1 MPNQS
6 SLNERTIVG
15 LFWSFMD
22 LMSRGGIQLGLQI
35 ILARLLLPDHFGLL
49 GMVIVFI
56 TISTVVIDSGFSQA
70 LIRDKNTTQL
80 DYTTV
85 FYFNL
90 FISLCVYGLLF
101 AFAPSISAFYKEPQ
115 LVAII
120 RIISLV
126 LIINSLGIIQRV
138 KIIKKIDFKTL
149 TKINVFS
156 VVISGGITI
165 AIALLGFGVW
175 SLVMNMVLSALVQ
188 TILLWLYNKW
198 IPSLSFSYHSFN
210 KYFGFSSKLLVSSLI
225 DTFYNNIFY
234 VIIGKAFSTTQ
245 LGYYSNA
252 VKFRDLAVLSIS
264 TAVERVSYPVLS
276 SIQDDE
282 IRLKLGFKKVI
293 KTTAFVNFP
302 IMVGLAAVAFP
313 LFGLVIGDKWLPSVV
328 YFQLLCIAGMF
339 YPIHLLNLTI
349 LQVKGRSD
357 LFLLIEVVKKVI
369 LTVLILLALTMKL
382 GVIGLILAALLNSFI
397 SFFVNSYF
405 SGTEIGY
412 STKEQL
418 QDLLPTFMITVGMG
432 VSVYCI
438 GFILPANY
446 FVKLVVQVGIGI
458 IMYIVLCKILRVH
471 ELRRVYQIILDIV
484 MKTKGRFN
492 SKKEQKFPNE
502 NLDA

>member
-6 SLNERTIVG
+6 SLNDKTIVG
-15 LFWSFMD
+15 LFWSFLD
-22 LMSRGGIQLGLQI
+22 LLSKGGIQLGLQI

-56 TISTVVIDSGFSQA
+56 TISTIVIDSGFSQA

-90 FISLCVYGLLF
+90 FISFCAYGLLF
-101 AFAPSISAFYKEPQ
+101 VFAPSISDFYSEPQ

-120 RIISLV
+120 RVISLV
-126 LIINSLGIIQRV
+126 LIVNSLGIIQRV

-156 VVISGGITI
+156 VAISGGITI
-165 AIALLGFGVW
+165 TMSLLGYGVW
-175 SLVMNMVLSALVQ
+175 SLVMNMILAALVQ
-188 TILLWLYNKW
+188 TILLWFYNKW
-198 IPSLSFSYHSFN
+198 IPSLSFSYQSFT
-210 KYFGFSSKLLVSSLI
+210 KYFGFGSKLLVSSLI

-234 VIIGKAFSTTQ
+234 VIIGKVFSTTQ

-252 VKFRDLAVLSIS
+252 VKFRDLAALSIS

-276 SIQDDE
+276 SIQDDD

-293 KTTAFVNFP
+293 KTTAFVYFP
-302 IMVGLAAVAFP
+302 IMAGLAAVAFP

-328 YFQLLCIAGMF
+328 YFQLLCIAGML

-357 LFLLIEVVKKVI
+357 LFLVIEVVKKVI
-369 LTVLILLALTMKL
+369 LTVLILFALTMKL
-382 GVIGLILAALLNSFI
+382 GIIGLIMAALLNSFL

-405 SGTEIGY
+405 SGTAIGY

-418 QDLLPTFMITVGMG
+418 KDLLPAFIIAVVMG
-432 VSVYCI
+432 VSVYCL

-446 FVKLVVQVGIGI
+446 LVKLVAQVGIGI
-458 IMYIVLCKILRVH
+458 IMYVVLCKILHVQ
-471 ELRRVYQIILDIV
+471 ELRVVYQILLAIV
-484 MKTKGRFN
+484 L
-492 SKKEQKFPNE
+492 KKKKAY
-502 NLDA
+502 L

>member
-6 SLNERTIVG
+6 SLNEKTIAG

-22 LMSRGGIQLGLQI
+22 LMSRGGIQLVLQI
-35 ILARLLLPDHFGLL
+35 VLARLLLPDHFGLL

-56 TISTVVIDSGFSQA
+56 TISTIVIDSGFSQA

-90 FISLCVYGLLF
+90 FISLCAYGLLF
-101 AFAPSISAFYKEPQ
+101 AFAQSISVFYKEPQ
-115 LVAII
+115 LVEIV
-120 RIISLV
+120 RVISLV

-149 TKINVFS
+149 TKINVCS
-156 VVISGGITI
+156 VVISGGVTITM
-165 AIALLGFGVW
+165 ALLGFGVW

-188 TILLWLYNKW
+188 TILFWFYNKW
-198 IPSLSFSYHSFN
+198 IPSLSFSYQSFH
-210 KYFGFSSKLLVSSLI
+210 KYFRFGSMLLVSSLI
-225 DTFYNNIFY
+225 DSFYNNIFY

-252 VKFRDLAVLSIS
+252 VKFRDLVALSIS

-302 IMVGLAAVAFP
+302 IMAGLAAVAIP

-328 YFQLLCIAGMF
+328 YFQLLCIAGML

-357 LFLLIEVVKKVI
+357 LFLLLEVIKKVI
-369 LTVLILLALTMKL
+369 LTTLIVLALLLKI
-382 GVIGLILAALLNSFI
+382 GIIGLIMAALLNSFL
-397 SFFVNSYF
+397 SFFVNSFF
-405 SGTEIGY
+405 SGNEIGY

-418 QDLLPTFMITVGMG
+418 KDLLPTFTIAVIMG
-432 VSVYCI
+432 VSVYYI
-438 GFILPANY
+438 GYHIPANPL
-446 FVKLVVQVGIGI
+446 FKLVAQVGIGI
-458 IMYIVLCKILRVH
+458 AMYVILCKILRVQ
-471 ELRRVYQIILDIV
+471 ELRGVYQILLDIV
-484 MKTKGRFN
+484 LKIKGKLN
-492 SKKEQKFPNE
+492 SKKK
-502 NLDA
+502 

>member
-6 SLNERTIVG
+6 SLNDKTIVG
-15 LFWSFMD
+15 LFWSFLD
-22 LMSRGGIQLGLQI
+22 LLSKGGIQLGLQI

-56 TISTVVIDSGFSQA
+56 TISTIVIDSGFSQA

-90 FISLCVYGLLF
+90 FISFCAYGLLF
-101 AFAPSISAFYKEPQ
+101 VFAPSISDFYSEPQ

-120 RIISLV
+120 RVISLV
-126 LIINSLGIIQRV
+126 LIVNSLGIIQRV

-156 VVISGGITI
+156 VAISGGITI
-165 AIALLGFGVW
+165 TMALLGYGVW
-175 SLVMNMVLSALVQ
+175 SLVMNMILAALVQ
-188 TILLWLYNKW
+188 TILLWFYNKW
-198 IPSLSFSYHSFN
+198 IPSLSFSYQSFT
-210 KYFGFSSKLLVSSLI
+210 KYFGFGSKLLVSSLI

-234 VIIGKAFSTTQ
+234 VIIGKVFSTTQ

-252 VKFRDLAVLSIS
+252 VKFRDLAALSIS

-276 SIQDDE
+276 SIQDDD

-293 KTTAFVNFP
+293 KTTAFVYFP
-302 IMVGLAAVAFP
+302 IMAGLAAVAFP

-328 YFQLLCIAGMF
+328 YFQLLCIAGML

-357 LFLLIEVVKKVI
+357 LFLVIEVVKKVI
-369 LTVLILLALTMKL
+369 LTVLILFALTMKL
-382 GVIGLILAALLNSFI
+382 GIIGLIMAALLNSFL

-405 SGTEIGY
+405 SGTAIGY

-418 QDLLPTFMITVGMG
+418 KDLLPAFIIAVVMG
-432 VSVYCI
+432 VSVYCL

-446 FVKLVVQVGIGI
+446 LVKLVAQVGIGI
-458 IMYIVLCKILRVH
+458 IMYVVLCKILHVQ
-471 ELRRVYQIILDIV
+471 ELRVVYQILLAIV
-484 MKTKGRFN
+484 L
-492 SKKEQKFPNE
+492 KKKKAY
-502 NLDA
+502 L

>member
-6 SLNERTIVG
+6 SLNDKTLVG
-15 LFWSFMD
+15 LFWSFLD
-22 LMSRGGIQLGLQI
+22 LLSKGGIQLGLQI

-56 TISTVVIDSGFSQA
+56 TISTIVIDSGFSQA

-90 FISLCVYGLLF
+90 FISFCAYGLLF
-101 AFAPSISAFYKEPQ
+101 VFAPSISDFYSEPQ

-120 RIISLV
+120 RVISLV
-126 LIINSLGIIQRV
+126 LIVNSLGIIQRV
-138 KIIKKIDFKTL
+138 KIIKKIDFNTL

-156 VVISGGITI
+156 VAISGGITI
-165 AIALLGFGVW
+165 TMSLLGYGVW
-175 SLVMNMVLSALVQ
+175 SLVMNMILAALVQ
-188 TILLWLYNKW
+188 TILLWFYNKW
-198 IPSLSFSYHSFN
+198 IPSLSFSYQSFT
-210 KYFGFSSKLLVSSLI
+210 KYFGFGSKLLVSSLI

-234 VIIGKAFSTTQ
+234 VIIGKVFSTTQ

-252 VKFRDLAVLSIS
+252 VKFRDLAALSIS

-276 SIQDDE
+276 SIQDDD

-293 KTTAFVNFP
+293 KTTAFVYFP
-302 IMVGLAAVAFP
+302 IMAGLAAVAFP

-328 YFQLLCIAGMF
+328 YFQLLCIAGML

-357 LFLLIEVVKKVI
+357 LFLVIEVVKKVI
-369 LTVLILLALTMKL
+369 LTVLILFALTMKL
-382 GVIGLILAALLNSFI
+382 GIIGLIMAALLNSFL

-405 SGTEIGY
+405 SGTAIGY

-418 QDLLPTFMITVGMG
+418 KDLLPAFIIAVVMG
-432 VSVYCI
+432 VSVYCL

-446 FVKLVVQVGIGI
+446 LVKLVAQVGIGI
-458 IMYIVLCKILRVH
+458 IMYVVLCKILHVQ
-471 ELRRVYQIILDIV
+471 ELRVVYQILLAIV
-484 MKTKGRFN
+484 L
-492 SKKEQKFPNE
+492 KKKKAY
-502 NLDA
+502 L

>member
-6 SLNERTIVG
+6 SLNDKTIVG
-15 LFWSFMD
+15 LFWSFLD
-22 LMSRGGIQLGLQI
+22 LLSKGGIQLGLQI

-56 TISTVVIDSGFSQA
+56 TISTIVIDSGFSQA

-90 FISLCVYGLLF
+90 FISFCAYGLLF
-101 AFAPSISAFYKEPQ
+101 VFAPSISDFYSEPQ

-120 RIISLV
+120 RVISLV
-126 LIINSLGIIQRV
+126 LIVNSLGIIQRV

-156 VVISGGITI
+156 VAISGGITI
-165 AIALLGFGVW
+165 TMSLLGYGVW
-175 SLVMNMVLSALVQ
+175 SLVMNMILAALVQ
-188 TILLWLYNKW
+188 TILLWFYNKW
-198 IPSLSFSYHSFN
+198 IPSLSFSYQSFT
-210 KYFGFSSKLLVSSLI
+210 KYFGFGSKLLVSSLI

-234 VIIGKAFSTTQ
+234 VIIGKVFSTTQ

-252 VKFRDLAVLSIS
+252 VKFRDLAALSIS

-276 SIQDDE
+276 SIQDDD

-293 KTTAFVNFP
+293 KTTAFVYFP
-302 IMVGLAAVAFP
+302 IMAGLAAVAFP

-328 YFQLLCIAGMF
+328 YFQLLCIAGML

-357 LFLLIEVVKKVI
+357 LFLVIEVVKKVI
-369 LTVLILLALTMKL
+369 LTVLILFALTMKL
-382 GVIGLILAALLNSFI
+382 GIIGLIMAALLNSFL

-405 SGTEIGY
+405 SGTAIGY

-418 QDLLPTFMITVGMG
+418 KDLLPAFIIAVVMG
-432 VSVYCI
+432 VSVYCL

-446 FVKLVVQVGIGI
+446 LVKLVAQVGIGI
-458 IMYIVLCKILRVH
+458 IMYVVLCKILHVQ
-471 ELRRVYQIILDIV
+471 ELRVVYQILFAIV
-484 MKTKGRFN
+484 L
-492 SKKEQKFPNE
+492 KKKKAY
-502 NLDA
+502 L

>member
-6 SLNERTIVG
+6 SLNDKTIVG
-15 LFWSFMD
+15 LFWSFLD
-22 LMSRGGIQLGLQI
+22 LLSKGGIQLGLQI

-56 TISTVVIDSGFSQA
+56 TISTIVIDSGFSQA

-90 FISLCVYGLLF
+90 FISFCAYGLLF
-101 AFAPSISAFYKEPQ
+101 VFAPSISDFYSEPQ

-120 RIISLV
+120 RVISLV
-126 LIINSLGIIQRV
+126 LIVNSLGIIQRV

-156 VVISGGITI
+156 VAISGGITI
-165 AIALLGFGVW
+165 TMALLGYGVW
-175 SLVMNMVLSALVQ
+175 SLVMNMILAALVQ
-188 TILLWLYNKW
+188 TILLWFYNKW
-198 IPSLSFSYHSFN
+198 IPSLSFSYQSFT
-210 KYFGFSSKLLVSSLI
+210 KYFGFGSKLLVSSLI

-234 VIIGKAFSTTQ
+234 VIIGKVFSTTQ

-252 VKFRDLAVLSIS
+252 VKFRDLAALSIS

-276 SIQDDE
+276 SIQDDD

-293 KTTAFVNFP
+293 KTTAFVYFP
-302 IMVGLAAVAFP
+302 IMAGLAAVAFP

-328 YFQLLCIAGMF
+328 YFQLLCIAGML

-357 LFLLIEVVKKVI
+357 LFLVIEVVKKVI
-369 LTVLILLALTMKL
+369 LTVLILFALTMKL
-382 GVIGLILAALLNSFI
+382 GIIGLIMAALLNSFL

-405 SGTEIGY
+405 SGTAIGY

-418 QDLLPTFMITVGMG
+418 KDLLPAFIIAVVMG
-432 VSVYCI
+432 VSVYCL

-446 FVKLVVQVGIGI
+446 LVKLVAQVGIGI
-458 IMYIVLCKILRVH
+458 IMYVVLCKILHVQ
-471 ELRRVYQIILDIV
+471 ELRVVYQILFAIV
-484 MKTKGRFN
+484 L
-492 SKKEQKFPNE
+492 KKKKAY
-502 NLDA
+502 L

>member
-6 SLNERTIVG
+6 SLNDKTIVG
-15 LFWSFMD
+15 LFWSFLD
-22 LMSRGGIQLGLQI
+22 LLSKGGIQLGLQI

-56 TISTVVIDSGFSQA
+56 TISTIVIDSGFSQA

-90 FISLCVYGLLF
+90 FISFCAYGLLF
-101 AFAPSISAFYKEPQ
+101 VFAPSISDFYSEPQ

-120 RIISLV
+120 RVISLV
-126 LIINSLGIIQRV
+126 LIVNSLGIIQRV

-156 VVISGGITI
+156 VAISGGITI
-165 AIALLGFGVW
+165 TMSLLGYGVW
-175 SLVMNMVLSALVQ
+175 SLVMNMILAALVQ
-188 TILLWLYNKW
+188 TILLWFYNKW
-198 IPSLSFSYHSFN
+198 IPSLSFSYQSFT
-210 KYFGFSSKLLVSSLI
+210 KYFGFGSKLLVSSLI

-234 VIIGKAFSTTQ
+234 VIIGKVFSTTQ

-252 VKFRDLAVLSIS
+252 VKFRDLAALSIS

-276 SIQDDE
+276 SIQDDD

-293 KTTAFVNFP
+293 KTTAFVYFP
-302 IMVGLAAVAFP
+302 IMAGLAAVAFP

-328 YFQLLCIAGMF
+328 YFQLLCIAGML

-357 LFLLIEVVKKVI
+357 LFLVIEVVKKVI
-369 LTVLILLALTMKL
+369 LTVLILFALTMKL
-382 GVIGLILAALLNSFI
+382 GIIGLIMAALLNSFL

-405 SGTEIGY
+405 SGTAIGY

-418 QDLLPTFMITVGMG
+418 KDLLPAFIIAVVMG
-432 VSVYCI
+432 VSVYFL

-446 FVKLVVQVGIGI
+446 LVKLVAQVGIGI
-458 IMYIVLCKILRVH
+458 IMYVVLCKILHVQ
-471 ELRRVYQIILDIV
+471 ELRVVYQILFAIV
-484 MKTKGRFN
+484 L
-492 SKKEQKFPNE
+492 KKKKAY
-502 NLDA
+502 L

>member
-1 MPNQS
+1 MPNPG
-6 SLNERTIVG
+6 SLNEKTIVG

-22 LMSRGGIQLGLQI
+22 LLSRGGIQLGLQI

-56 TISTVVIDSGFSQA
+56 TISTIVIDSGFSQA
-70 LIRDKNTTQL
+70 LIRDNNTTQL

-90 FISLCVYGLLF
+90 FISLCAYGLLF
-101 AFAPSISAFYKEPQ
+101 ALAPSISSFYKEPQ
-115 LVAII
+115 LVAIV

-156 VVISGGITI
+156 IVISGGITI
-165 AIALLGFGVW
+165 TMALLSFGVW
-175 SLVMNMVLSALVQ
+175 SLIMNMVLSALVQ
-188 TILLWLYNKW
+188 TSLLWFYNKW
-198 IPSLSFSYHSFN
+198 KPTPSFSYHSFT
-210 KYFGFSSKLLVSSLI
+210 KYFGFSSKLLVSNLI
-225 DTFYNNIFY
+225 DAFYNNIFY
-234 VIIGKAFSTTQ
+234 VIIGKAYSTTQ

-282 IRLKLGFKKVI
+282 IRLKLGFKKIV
-293 KTTAFVNFP
+293 KTTAFVIFP
-302 IMVGLAAVAFP
+302 IMVGLAAVAYP
-313 LFGLVIGDKWLPSVV
+313 LFGLVIGHKWLPSVI
-328 YFQLLCIAGMF
+328 YFQLLCIAGML
-339 YPIHLLNLTI
+339 YPIHLLNLTM

-369 LTVLILLALTMKL
+369 LTILVILALTMKL
-382 GVIGLILAALLNSFI
+382 GVIGLIMAVLLNSFI

-405 SGTEIGY
+405 LRNAMGY

-418 QDLLPTFMITVGMG
+418 KDLLPAFVIAVVMG

-438 GFILPANY
+438 GTILPANY
-446 FVKLVVQVGIGI
+446 LVKLVAQVGIGI
-458 IMYIVLCKILRVH
+458 IMYVVLCKVFQVQ
-471 ELRRVYQIILDIV
+471 ELRGVYQIVLDIV
-484 MKTKGRFN
+484 LKTKGKLN
-492 SKKEQKFPNE
+492 SKKEQKFPDDNV
-502 NLDA
+502 DA

>member
-6 SLNERTIVG
+6 SLNDKTIAG

-22 LMSRGGIQLGLQI
+22 LMSKGGIQLGLQI

-49 GMVIVFI
+49 GMVIAFI
-56 TISTVVIDSGFSQA
+56 TISTIVIDSGFSQA

-90 FISLCVYGLLF
+90 FISFCAYGLLF
-101 AFAPSISAFYKEPQ
+101 IFAPAISAFYQEPQ
-115 LVAII
+115 LVII
-120 RIISLV
+120 VRVISLV

-156 VVISGGITI
+156 VVLSGGITI
-165 AIALLGFGVW
+165 TMAMLGFGVW

-188 TILLWLYNKW
+188 TTLLWFYNKW
-198 IPSLSFSYHSFN
+198 LPSFSFSYQSFT
-210 KYFGFSSKLLVSSLI
+210 KYFGFGSKLLVSSLI

-234 VIIGKAFSTTQ
+234 VIIGKAFSTIQ

-276 SIQDDE
+276 SIQDNE
-282 IRLKLGFKKVI
+282 LRLKVGFKKVI
-293 KTTAFVNFP
+293 KMTAFVNFP

-328 YFQLLCIAGMF
+328 YFQLLCIAGML

-357 LFLLIEVVKKVI
+357 LFLLLEVVKKVI
-369 LTVLILLALTMKL
+369 LTILILLALTMKL
-382 GVIGLILAALLNSFI
+382 GIIGLILAALLNAFI

-405 SGTEIGY
+405 SKTVIGY

-418 QDLLPTFMITVGMG
+418 KDLLPSFIIAVTMG
-432 VSVYCI
+432 ISVYCI

-446 FVKLVVQVGIGI
+446 LVQLVAQVGFGI
-458 IMYIVLCKILRVH
+458 IMYVVLCKVLKIQ
-471 ELRRVYQIILDIV
+471 ELREAYQILMDIV
-484 MKTKGRFN
+484 MKAKGKLN
-492 SKKEQKFPNE
+492 AKKERKIPDE
-502 NLDA
+502 NLKV

>member
-6 SLNERTIVG
+6 SLNDKTIVG
-15 LFWSFMD
+15 LFWSFLD
-22 LMSRGGIQLGLQI
+22 LLSKGGIQLGLQI

-56 TISTVVIDSGFSQA
+56 TISTIVIDSGFSQA

-90 FISLCVYGLLF
+90 FISFCAYGLLF
-101 AFAPSISAFYKEPQ
+101 VFAPSISDFYSEPQ

-120 RIISLV
+120 RVISLV
-126 LIINSLGIIQRV
+126 LIVNSLGIIQRV

-156 VVISGGITI
+156 VAISGGITI
-165 AIALLGFGVW
+165 TMALLGYGVW
-175 SLVMNMVLSALVQ
+175 SLVMNMILAALVQ
-188 TILLWLYNKW
+188 TILLWFYNKW
-198 IPSLSFSYHSFN
+198 IPSLSFSYQSFT
-210 KYFGFSSKLLVSSLI
+210 KYFGFGSKLLVSSLI

-234 VIIGKAFSTTQ
+234 VIIGKVFSTTQ

-252 VKFRDLAVLSIS
+252 VKFRDLAALSIS

-276 SIQDDE
+276 SIQDDD
-282 IRLKLGFKKVI
+282 IRLKLSFKKVI
-293 KTTAFVNFP
+293 KTTAFVYFP
-302 IMVGLAAVAFP
+302 IMAGLAAVAFP

-328 YFQLLCIAGMF
+328 YFQLLCIAGML

-357 LFLLIEVVKKVI
+357 LFLVIEVVKKVI
-369 LTVLILLALTMKL
+369 LTVLILFALTMKL
-382 GVIGLILAALLNSFI
+382 GIIGLIMAALLNSFL

-405 SGTEIGY
+405 SGTAIGY

-418 QDLLPTFMITVGMG
+418 KDLLPAFIIAVVMG
-432 VSVYCI
+432 VSVYCL

-446 FVKLVVQVGIGI
+446 LVKLVAQVGIGI
-458 IMYIVLCKILRVH
+458 IMYVVLCKILHVQ
-471 ELRRVYQIILDIV
+471 ELRVVYQILFAIV
-484 MKTKGRFN
+484 L
-492 SKKEQKFPNE
+492 KKKKAY
-502 NLDA
+502 L

>member
-6 SLNERTIVG
+6 SLNDKTIVG
-15 LFWSFMD
+15 LFWSFLD
-22 LMSRGGIQLGLQI
+22 LLSKGGIQLGLQI

-56 TISTVVIDSGFSQA
+56 TISTIVIDSGFSQA

-90 FISLCVYGLLF
+90 FISFCAYGLLF
-101 AFAPSISAFYKEPQ
+101 VFAPSISDFYSEPR
-115 LVAII
+115 LVTII
-120 RIISLV
+120 RVISLV
-126 LIINSLGIIQRV
+126 LIVNSLGIIQRV

-156 VVISGGITI
+156 VAISGGITI
-165 AIALLGFGVW
+165 TMALLGYGVW
-175 SLVMNMVLSALVQ
+175 SLVMNMILAALVQ
-188 TILLWLYNKW
+188 TILLWFYNKW
-198 IPSLSFSYHSFN
+198 IPSLSFSYQSFT
-210 KYFGFSSKLLVSSLI
+210 KYFGFGSKLLVSSLI

-234 VIIGKAFSTTQ
+234 VIIGKVFSTTQ

-252 VKFRDLAVLSIS
+252 VKFRDLAALSIS

-276 SIQDDE
+276 SIQDDD

-293 KTTAFVNFP
+293 KTTAFVYFP
-302 IMVGLAAVAFP
+302 IMAGLAAVAFP

-328 YFQLLCIAGMF
+328 YFQLLCIAGML

-357 LFLLIEVVKKVI
+357 LFLVIEVVKKVI
-369 LTVLILLALTMKL
+369 LTVLILFALTMKL
-382 GVIGLILAALLNSFI
+382 GIIGLIMAALLNSFL

-405 SGTEIGY
+405 SGTAIGY

-418 QDLLPTFMITVGMG
+418 KDLLPAFIIAVVMG
-432 VSVYCI
+432 VSVYCL

-446 FVKLVVQVGIGI
+446 LVKLVAQVGIGI
-458 IMYIVLCKILRVH
+458 IMYVVLCKILHVQ
-471 ELRRVYQIILDIV
+471 ELRVVYQILFAIV
-484 MKTKGRFN
+484 LKKRKLT
-492 SKKEQKFPNE
+492 SKKEQLKV
-502 NLDA
+502 